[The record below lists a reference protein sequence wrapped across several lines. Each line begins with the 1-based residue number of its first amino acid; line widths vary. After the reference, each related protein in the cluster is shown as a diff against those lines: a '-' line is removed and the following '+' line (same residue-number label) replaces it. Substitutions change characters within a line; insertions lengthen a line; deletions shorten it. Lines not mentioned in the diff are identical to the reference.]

1 MNRES
6 RLEEAYSSSTNSKTN
21 CSNEDLV
28 MYQLSGIEK
37 HNDANNSIRTNGS
50 VNIAAI
56 EAPHNP
62 DEEKAYLREAIK
74 NSLAEEQKA
83 AGAGSP
89 PAISAAGN
97 DLLLDFLE
105 GPV

>member
-1 MNRES
+1 MADRGRSYNP
-6 RLEEAYSSSTNSKTN
+6 N
-21 CSNEDLV
+21 
-28 MYQLSGIEK
+28 
-37 HNDANNSIRTNGS
+37 ANNSTRSNGS
-50 VNIAAI
+50 ANIANI

-62 DEEKAYLREAIK
+62 DEEEAYLREAIK
-74 NSLAEEQKA
+74 NSLAEEQRA
-83 AGAGSP
+83 EGAGGP